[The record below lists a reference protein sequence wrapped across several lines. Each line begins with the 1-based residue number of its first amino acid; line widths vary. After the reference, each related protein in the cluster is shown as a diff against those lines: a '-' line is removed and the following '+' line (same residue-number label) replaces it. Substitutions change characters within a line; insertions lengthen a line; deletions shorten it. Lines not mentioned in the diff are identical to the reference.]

1 MGHDKLIHYMLPAAA
16 FLMIAAAWVVVVVLW
31 SARRRRLSQKIHR
44 RIGLIQDASQPVR
57 MLRLWHE
64 GQEAVTYVPGMPR
77 RNTVAQRIAHLY
89 RDTGWR
95 TAPTMILTVLA
106 GVCGLSAMIVLTLS
120 HNPLLAAAGPVV
132 VVLLFWLY
140 VKHCIAKR
148 EMIFDQQFI
157 DALDLAARSLR
168 AGHPLLGAFRV
179 ISDEIPA
186 PVGNIFGEI
195 CQQQGIGVSVE
206 DALRRA
212 AAGLTSLDL
221 KLFATSVTIQM
232 RTGGNLTEMME
243 RLATVIRG
251 RMWLTRRIRVLTA
264 QTQFSKR
271 LLLVLP
277 FLLFFVLNLINPRY
291 MEPLYHTWIGQ
302 MLLLAAAA
310 GLLTGAWV
318 MNRMAVLKY

>member
-1 MGHDKLIHYMLPAAA
+1 
-16 FLMIAAAWVVVVVLW
+16 
-31 SARRRRLSQKIHR
+31 
-44 RIGLIQDASQPVR
+44 

-64 GQEAVTYVPGMPR
+64 GQEAVTYVPWMPR
-77 RNTVAQRIAHLY
+77 RNTVAQRITRLY
-89 RDTGWR
+89 RDTGWK
-95 TAPTMILTVLA
+95 TPPAMILTILA
-106 GVCGLSAMIVLTLS
+106 WVCGLAAMIVLTLS

-243 RLATVIRG
+243 RLASVSRG

-277 FLLFFVLNLINPRY
+277 FLIFFVLNLINPRY

-302 MLLLAAAA
+302 MLLLAAAT

>member
-1 MGHDKLIHYMLPAAA
+1 MGHDKLFHYLLPAAA
-16 FLMIAAAWVVVVVLW
+16 FLTIAAAWVVVVVLW
-31 SARRRRLSQKIHR
+31 SARRRRLSDKIQR
-44 RIGLIQDASQPVR
+44 RIGLIQDSNQPVR

-64 GQEAVTYVPGMPR
+64 GKEAVTYVPGMPR
-77 RNTVAQRIAHLY
+77 RNSMAQRIAHLC

-95 TAPTMILTVLA
+95 TPPGMILAVLA
-106 GVCGLSAMIVLTLS
+106 GVCVFAVVVVLTLS
-120 HNPLLAAAGPVV
+120 HNVLLAAAAPVV
-132 VVLLFWLY
+132 VSVLFWLY
-140 VKHCIAKR
+140 LKQCIAKR
-148 EMIFDQQFI
+148 EMVFDQQFI

-212 AAGLTSLDL
+212 AGGLTSLDL

-277 FLLFFVLNLINPRY
+277 FLLFFVLNLINPHY

-302 MLLLAAAA
+302 MMLLVAGA
-310 GLLTGAWV
+310 GLLIGAWV